1 MREELRA
8 AVHACTMH
16 WTRYESVLD
25 LSEHIW
31 TQSFKNR
38 EGFNLK
44 VDYNTGLPLAT
55 ILFDLL
61 NTCALNTYPVFP
73 QKRPTGIILFHGL

>member
-25 LSEHIW
+25 LSEYIW

-38 EGFNLK
+38 ERLNLK
-44 VDYNTGLPLAT
+44 VTSKLGLPLAT
-55 ILFDLL
+55 ILIDLL
-61 NTCALNTYPVFP
+61 NTCALNTYTEFP
-73 QKRPTGIILFHGL
+73 QKRPTGIIFYGL